1 MGFHNKVYYGKIKA
15 VIFMRIL
22 VIGSG
27 SSGNSTYIE
36 CRSANIMIDA
46 GFSNKYINKK
56 LEEYGVYDYVVD
68 GLFITHE
75 HGDHTQGLSSVVKN
89 KKVKYNISQKS
100 FFALSPKYYNDI
112 KDSPHEFIEPFDKVK
127 INDVTI
133 TIIPLSHDSVECFGL
148 IIEEDDKKIVYIAD
162 TGYVSEDYRDMLS
175 NANCY
180 LFEANHDPLMQMA
193 SNRTQELKNRVLG
206 DRGHLSNEDSA
217 VALSY
222 LIGEKTTNILF
233 IHRSR
238 ECNNLDILK
247 ETIFGV
253 FEAFSIDVNKLE
265 FDYAEQNYP
274 SRFIEV

>member
-1 MGFHNKVYYGKIKA
+1 
-15 VIFMRIL
+15 MRIL

-36 CRSANIMIDA
+36 GRSAKILIDA
-46 GFSNKYINKK
+46 GFSNKYTNKK
-56 LEEYGVYDYVVD
+56 LEEAGIVNYKIDA
-68 GLFITHE
+68 LFITHE
-75 HGDHTQGLSSVVKN
+75 HGDHTQNIGSIVKN
-89 KKVKYNISQKS
+89 TNVKYYISQKS
-100 FFALSPKYYNDI
+100 FFALSPKHYNDI
-112 KDSPHEFIEPFDKVK
+112 KDFPHEFVDAFDKIK
-127 INDVTI
+127 INDMTI
-133 TIIPLSHDSVECFGL
+133 TLIPLSHDSVECFGL

-162 TGYVSEDYRDMLS
+162 TGYVSEDYREMLG

-222 LIGEKTTNILF
+222 LIGDKTTNIIF
-233 IHRSR
+233 THRSR
-238 ECNNLDILK
+238 ECNDLDILK

-253 FEAFSIDVNKLE
+253 FETFSIDKDKLE
-265 FDYAEQNYP
+265 IDYAEQNYA
-274 SRFIEV
+274 SRLIEV